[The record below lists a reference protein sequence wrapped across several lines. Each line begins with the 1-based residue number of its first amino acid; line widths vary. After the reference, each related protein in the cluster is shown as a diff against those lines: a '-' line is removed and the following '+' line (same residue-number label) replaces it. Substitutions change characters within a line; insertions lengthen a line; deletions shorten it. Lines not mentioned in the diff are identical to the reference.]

1 MNVATI
7 RLIALAFS
15 MKQEIKVISLTLI
28 AICLLPII
36 AIFLLTQAGINAVSG
51 VLVSNDPQTTQVD
64 IHDPSTGA
72 IVDHVETSVMWPI
85 NGPVTLEFGQVF
97 LPWDPFHT
105 GIDIAGSTGDSIG
118 AFMGGTVKYA
128 GETSWGFGKHVEID
142 NGHHITSIYGHMDSI
157 SVKEGDTVEI
167 GTILGTRGSTGWSTG
182 PHLHFEIKVYG
193 IPVNPRVFLTGDPPS
208 QPVEKSLSVRQ
219 INRFQVRIPS

>member
-28 AICLLPII
+28 AICLLPVI
-36 AIFLLTQAGINAVSG
+36 AIFLLTQVGINAVSG

-64 IHDPSTGA
+64 IHDPSTGV
-72 IVDHVETSVMWPI
+72 IVDHVETSVMWPVY
-85 NGPVTLEFGQVF
+85 GPVTLEFAQVF
-97 LPWDPFHT
+97 LPYDPFHT
-105 GIDIAGSTGDSIG
+105 GIDIASPTHKVGDPVG
-118 AFMGGTVKYA
+118 AFMAGKVIYA
-128 GETSWGFGKHVEID
+128 GETSWGFGKHVEVD
-142 NGHHITSIYGHMDSI
+142 NGHHITSIYAHLDTI
-157 SVKEGDTVEI
+157 SVKEGDEVEV

-193 IPVNPRVFLTGDPPS
+193 IPVNPRVFLTGDPPTEPI
-208 QPVEKSLSVRQ
+208 QQ
-219 INRFQVRIPS
+219 ITNPQT